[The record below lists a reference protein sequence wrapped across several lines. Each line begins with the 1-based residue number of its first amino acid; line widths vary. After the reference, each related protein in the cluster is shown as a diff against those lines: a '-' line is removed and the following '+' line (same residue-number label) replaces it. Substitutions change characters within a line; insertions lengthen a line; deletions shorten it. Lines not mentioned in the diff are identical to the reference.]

1 MSEKGKIKTK
11 FILFKNTMLKI
22 ALIILSILQMNFA
35 FAQSEAPLVPIDKKD
50 VIEMLDPP
58 GSAALN
64 IMLGALSS
72 FKVLK
77 KSDQA
82 SIANTTSLV
91 KIKVLPFIALE
102 ESAQIALKDHWN
114 QLNPLQR
121 QLFVDYIEHSLIKD
135 YVGMLYSYKE
145 MDYVEIALQ
154 KKVLRK
160 GNKALVKLEIKP
172 NATAKPSVVT
182 LKMIRNDRWRI
193 YDVVFAGVSVV
204 KNYSAQFNSHIK
216 RKGLDSL
223 IKKTIKRLNK
233 K

>member
-1 MSEKGKIKTK
+1 
-11 FILFKNTMLKI
+11 MLKI

-35 FAQSEAPLVPIDKKD
+35 FAQSETPLVPIDKKD

-58 GSAALN
+58 GVAALN
-64 IMLGALSS
+64 IMLSALSS
-72 FKVLK
+72 FKVLR
-77 KSDQA
+77 KSEQA
-82 SIANTTSLV
+82 SMANTTSLV

-102 ESAQIALKDHWN
+102 ESTQIALEDHWD
-114 QLNPLQR
+114 QLNPSQR

-145 MDYVEIALQ
+145 IDYVEIALQ

-160 GNKALVKLEIKP
+160 DNKALVKLEIKP
-172 NATAKPSVVT
+172 NAGAKPSLIT
-182 LKMIRNDRWRI
+182 LKMIRNDRWKI
-193 YDVVFAGVSVV
+193 YDVVFSGVSVV
-204 KNYSAQFNSHIK
+204 KNYSSQFNSHIK

-223 IKKTIKRLNK
+223 IEKTIERLNK

>member
-1 MSEKGKIKTK
+1 
-11 FILFKNTMLKI
+11 MLKI

-35 FAQSEAPLVPIDKKD
+35 FAQSETPLIPIDKKD

-58 GSAALN
+58 GTAALN
-64 IMLGALSS
+64 IMLSALSS

-77 KSDQA
+77 NSEQA
-82 SIANTTSLV
+82 SIENTTSLA
-91 KIKVLPFIALE
+91 KIKVLPFIAIE
-102 ESAQIALKDHWN
+102 ESTQIALEDHWD
-114 QLNPLQR
+114 QLNFTQR
-121 QLFVDYIEHSLIKD
+121 QLFIDYIEHSLIKD

-160 GNKALVKLEIKP
+160 DNKALVKLEIKP
-172 NATAKPSVVT
+172 NADAKASVVT
-182 LKMIRNDRWRI
+182 LKMIRNDRWKI

-204 KNYSAQFNSHIK
+204 QNYNAQFNSHIK

-223 IKKTIKRLNK
+223 IEKTIERLNQK
-233 K
+233 

>member
-1 MSEKGKIKTK
+1 
-11 FILFKNTMLKI
+11 MLKI

-35 FAQSEAPLVPIDKKD
+35 FAQSETPLIPIDKKE

-58 GSAALN
+58 GTAALN
-64 IMLGALSS
+64 IMLSALSS

-77 KSDQA
+77 NSEQA
-82 SIANTTSLV
+82 SIENTTSLV
-91 KIKVLPFIALE
+91 KIKVLPFIALK
-102 ESAQIALKDHWN
+102 ESTRIALEDHWD
-114 QLNPLQR
+114 QLNFTQR
-121 QLFVDYIEHSLIKD
+121 QLFIDYIEHSLIKD

-160 GNKALVKLEIKP
+160 DNKALVKLEIKP
-172 NATAKPSVVT
+172 NADAKASVVT
-182 LKMIRNDRWRI
+182 LKMIRNDRWKI

-204 KNYSAQFNSHIK
+204 QNYNAQFNSHIK

-223 IKKTIKRLNK
+223 IEKTIERLNQK
-233 K
+233 